1 LPLNLSCTARAMND
15 AGCCVYFLNIF
26 RFFVAHGRFFVGY
39 GLELSRVVPLVVYHL
54 KKKFLC
60 KTEKELEEAWAPGA
74 FEYQNLVPNDI
85 LILMI
90 SMAYSVIAPIIL
102 LFALLYFA
110 IGYVVLRNQ
119 VNQILLPL

>member
-1 LPLNLSCTARAMND
+1 MANCHV
-15 AGCCVYFLNIF
+15 C
-26 RFFVAHGRFFVGY
+26 RFFVGY

-60 KTEKELEEAWAPGA
+60 KTEKELEDAWAPGPLTY
-74 FEYQNLVPNDI
+74 ETLVPADI

-102 LFALLYFA
+102 LFAILYYA

-119 VNQILLPL
+119 VSLLHNITYQCLRCYVA